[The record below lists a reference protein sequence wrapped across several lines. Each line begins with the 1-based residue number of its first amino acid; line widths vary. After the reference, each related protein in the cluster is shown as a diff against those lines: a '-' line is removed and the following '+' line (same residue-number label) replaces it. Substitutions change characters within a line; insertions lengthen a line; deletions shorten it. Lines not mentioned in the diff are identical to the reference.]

1 MNKQVENKIYYSV
14 EYQPR
19 GIPTVANAL
28 VNVIE
33 RLADSEPIEL
43 YANLDT
49 AKDVCRRTSDGDG
62 FAKIV
67 LWDFTCGFGRIKML
81 DDHPNYFGIIIDDKI
96 RKFISIIP

>member
-1 MNKQVENKIYYSV
+1 MAKQVENKIYYSV

-28 VNVIE
+28 VSALE
-33 RLADSEPIEL
+33 RLADSEPIGL
-43 YANLDT
+43 YESLDT
-49 AKDVCRRTSDGDG
+49 AEEVRRRTSDGDG
-62 FAKIV
+62 VAKIV

-96 RKFISIIP
+96 RNFISIIP